1 MTKLV
6 LFSSANKQGNTAQL
20 IEEVAKHHSLEVID
34 IDALTITPYNYQNN
48 YPTDDFYP
56 LVEKILAAD
65 KLIFASPVYWHAP
78 TATIKALIDRITEL
92 TDVKALKIKARSL
105 AHKPAFVM
113 ATSASDELC
122 PIFNGFFE
130 KVFAYFDM
138 QYLAHLHVSCREG
151 FNLEDN
157 VLAKFNTVLNK

>member
-78 TATIKALIDRITEL
+78 TASIKALIDRITEL
-92 TDVKALKIKARSL
+92 TDVKRLKPKARSL
-105 AHKPAFVM
+105 AHKPAFVL
-113 ATSASDELC
+113 ATSASDALC

-130 KVFAYFDM
+130 KVFNYFDI
-138 QYLAHLHVSCREG
+138 QYSAHLHANCREG
-151 FNLEDN
+151 FNIEINALSQ
-157 VLAKFNTVLNK
+157 FNEALNK

>member
-6 LFSSANKQGNTAQL
+6 LFSSANKKGNTAQL
-20 IEEVAKHHSLEVID
+20 VEQVAKHHNLEVID

-48 YPTDDFYP
+48 YPKDDFYP

-65 KLIFASPVYWHAP
+65 KLIFASPVYWHTP
-78 TATIKALIDRITEL
+78 TAPIKALIDRITEL
-92 TDVKALKIKARSL
+92 TDVKALKVKARAF
-105 AHKPAFVM
+105 AHKPVFVL

-130 KVFAYFDM
+130 KVFNYFDM
-138 QYLAHLHVSCREG
+138 NYLAHLHVSCRNG
-151 FNLEDN
+151 FNLNEN
-157 VLAKFNTVLNK
+157 ELAAFNAALTN